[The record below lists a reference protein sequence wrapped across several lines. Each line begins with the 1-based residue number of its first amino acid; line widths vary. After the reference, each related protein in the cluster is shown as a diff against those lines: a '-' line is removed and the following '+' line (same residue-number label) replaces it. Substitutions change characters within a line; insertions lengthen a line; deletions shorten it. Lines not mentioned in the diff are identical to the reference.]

1 MRIKSFAKINL
12 GLEVEKKR
20 PDGYHEIRTLFQ
32 AINLSDSLELE
43 EVGSGKIKLWG
54 DDRTIPWDEKN
65 LIFRAALLLQESY
78 KVSRGVRIRVAKS
91 IPAGKGLGGG
101 SSNAAATL
109 LALNRLWSLDLS
121 RSELL
126 SLAARLGADVPFFL
140 EGGLCL
146 GEGRGD
152 ILTPVPDLP
161 PLYGVLFLPSLA
173 ISTAEIYARLRLTSR
188 RKESKIRRFLTRGK
202 IGLIDSL
209 ENTLE
214 EPVFN
219 LHPRLKEYKDFLLA
233 RETVLCLMSGSG
245 SAVYGLYWEREK
257 AERVLAEW
265 AGPARALLFETLSRE
280 RYWKE
285 MTAGV

>member
-1 MRIKSFAKINL
+1 MRIRSFAKINL

-43 EVGSGKIKLWG
+43 EEPSGEIRLCG
-54 DDRTIPWDEKN
+54 DDRAVPWDEKN
-65 LIFRAALLLQESY
+65 LIFKAALLLRDSY
-78 KVSRGVRIRVAKS
+78 QVSRGVSIRVAKS
-91 IPAGKGLGGG
+91 IPPGRGLGGG
-101 SSNAAATL
+101 SSNAAVTL
-109 LALNRLWSLDLS
+109 LALNMLWGLKLS
-121 RSELL
+121 HTELL

-152 ILTPVPDLP
+152 ILTPLPDLP
-161 PLYGVLFLPSLA
+161 SLCGVLVLPPLV

-188 RKESKIRRFLTRGK
+188 RRGSKIRRFLTRGK
-202 IGLIDSL
+202 IGLIDRL

-214 EPVFN
+214 EPVFS
-219 LHPRLKEYKDFLLA
+219 LHPRLREYKDFFLA
-233 RETVLCLMSGSG
+233 REAVLSLMSGSG
-245 SAVYGLYWEREK
+245 SAIYGLYRERKK
-257 AERVLAEW
+257 AEEVLAEW
-265 AGPARALLFETLSRE
+265 AGPARALLFETLPRE
-280 RYWKE
+280 RYWEE

>member
-20 PDGYHEIRTLFQ
+20 PDGYHEIRTLLQ